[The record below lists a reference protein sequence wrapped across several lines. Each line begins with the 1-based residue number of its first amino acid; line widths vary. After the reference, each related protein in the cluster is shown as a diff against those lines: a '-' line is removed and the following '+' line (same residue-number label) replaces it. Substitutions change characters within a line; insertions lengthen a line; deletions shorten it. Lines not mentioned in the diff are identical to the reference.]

1 MFTITVLGGTGFFG
15 RLLVRRLVA
24 EGATV
29 RVAVRHPEQARS
41 VLHADGSGTMCA
53 CGEARKASPIELV
66 V

>member
-29 RVAVRHPEQARS
+29 RVAGVRRP
-41 VLHADGSGTMCA
+41 T
-53 CGEARKASPIELV
+53 LV
-66 V
+66 SEGLP